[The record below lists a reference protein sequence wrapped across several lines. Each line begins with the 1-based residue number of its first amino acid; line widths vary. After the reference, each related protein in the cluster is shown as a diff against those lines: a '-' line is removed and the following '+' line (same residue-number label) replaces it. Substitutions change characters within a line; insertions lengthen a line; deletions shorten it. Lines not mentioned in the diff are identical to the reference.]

1 MTAVAHAP
9 LRLVTC
15 RQGCPADS
23 RRAHHDRLL
32 RVDRDPD
39 ALLELVELAVTWH
52 ELDYSHETLVPPS
65 EWSAFVER
73 HDWERP
79 DRAGAAFML
88 ALDIVH
94 RGARRARPARSG
106 PATMFDVVPG

>member
-15 RQGCPADS
+15 RQGCPVDS

-32 RVDRDPD
+32 RIDRDPD

-65 EWSAFVER
+65 EWSAFAER
-73 HDWERP
+73 HRWEHP

-94 RGARRARPARSG
+94 RGAHRTRPARSG
-106 PATMFDVVPG
+106 PATMFDVVPS